1 MPQMA
6 NLVGCR
12 LEIVPSGDWLWGRA
26 FGEGIRRGG
35 AKQGFLLATEKGS
48 TYPPALEVI
57 VIARIVDK
65 VDVVKDLGRDC
76 SIGKA
81 GRAATEAADDVLD
94 GVGKAVNAVADL

>member
-1 MPQMA
+1 M
-6 NLVGCR
+6 L
-12 LEIVPSGDWLWGRA
+12 LGRGL
-26 FGEGIRRGG
+26 GEEGEARG
-35 AKQGFLLATEKGS
+35 FYLLQRKGS

-94 GVGKAVNAVADL
+94 GVGNAANAVADL